1 MAKSKKKALA
11 RRRWMLMVVL
21 GLLVGA
27 AMASTEPATTSPD
40 KRISKHETDA
50 VSALRPPLPP
60 PPGLRIADPG
70 GAVPGRLGTLARRDE
85 STTDRYPVQE
95 TTAAVPLLSK
105 EAARAQERNKVS

>member
-50 VSALRPPLPP
+50 VRAPPLTCRR
-60 PPGLRIADPG
+60 PPGLRNAG
-70 GAVPGRLGTLARRDE
+70 WGCVRVG
-85 STTDRYPVQE
+85 
-95 TTAAVPLLSK
+95 LLLL
-105 EAARAQERNKVS
+105 